1 MGVLMLM
8 SASGCSH
15 VTVLVIN
22 LVLRSVIATVCHN
35 CNFLVIY
42 EGTVTCGFNSSSLV
56 YCQCAV
62 SNVSRNYGSTC
73 IF

>member
-22 LVLRSVIATVCHN
+22 LVLRSVIATVLSQLQL
-35 CNFLVIY
+35 FSDL
-42 EGTVTCGFNSSSLV
+42 
-56 YCQCAV
+56 
-62 SNVSRNYGSTC
+62 
-73 IF
+73 